1 MHLAK
6 ASLAALLCL
15 SAAVTTAAAQTNDR
29 APVYDSADQAGAPPS
44 YVAGTPE
51 SDARPG
57 QYYFNLG
64 AEAFRRQQYRHAID
78 MYRVAAS
85 WAYKPAEYNLGVM
98 YALGQGVPV
107 DLPRAAAWMTL
118 AAERKDPTYVHALGL
133 VRAQLTAEQATQAD
147 TILQELNPTY
157 GDKHALLRAKTR
169 WAQVRAS
176 MTGSRVGSMSSPLAV
191 GSNSVSSNGGTSMSN
206 GAMSKPI
213 STSPGELTGSADID
227 GSIAYQQLT
236 ASSNPYDAKF
246 RAQTG
251 TATVGPL
258 TPASAS
264 SAHAAPSPK
273 PADTDD
279 HSQPL

>member
-1 MHLAK
+1 MHFAK

-15 SAAVTTAAAQTNDR
+15 SATVTTAAAQTNDR

-133 VRAQLTAEQATQAD
+133 VRGQLSADQATQAD
-147 TILQELNPTY
+147 AILQELSPTY
-157 GDKHALLRAKTR
+157 ADKHALLRAKTR

-176 MTGSRVGSMSSPLAV
+176 MTGSRVGSMSSPVAV
-191 GSNSVSSNGGTSMSN
+191 GSNAVSSSGRTSTSN
-206 GAMSKPI
+206 GQMSQAI

-227 GSIAYQQLT
+227 GSIAYRQLT
-236 ASSNPYDAKF
+236 ASNNPYDPKF

-251 TATVGPL
+251 TATVGAL
-258 TPASAS
+258 TPVSAA
-264 SAHAAPSPK
+264 SAHAPPDAAP
-273 PADTDD
+273 AAVDD
-279 HSQPL
+279 SRHP